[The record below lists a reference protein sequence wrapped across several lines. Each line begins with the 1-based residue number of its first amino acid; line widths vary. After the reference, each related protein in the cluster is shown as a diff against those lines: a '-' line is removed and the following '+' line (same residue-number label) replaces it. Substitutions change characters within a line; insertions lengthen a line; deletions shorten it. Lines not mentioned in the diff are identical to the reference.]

1 MDVLARGP
9 ATAVFPG
16 ALVGAGDLM
25 EARHEVRRDHEL
37 ADGAA
42 READLVA
49 RAVDFAHQDV
59 VRQRA
64 YRAVDAFR
72 GEGRRA
78 SHVAARDLRRGC
90 DGGGPR
96 IGHLE
101 RCDGEPGEVKM
112 DAEGFENHECRAPWI
127 DAEARRIIT
136 IALLG

>member
-1 MDVLARGP
+1 MSWAPGAGPGLVDVLGRGT
-9 ATAVFPG
+9 ATSVLG
-16 ALVGAGDLM
+16 ALLGGLGDLA
-25 EARHEVRRDHEL
+25 EPCHEVWRDHEL

-42 READLVA
+42 REAELVA

-59 VRQRA
+59 VRQGA

-78 SHVAARDLRRGC
+78 SHVAARDLRRGG

-112 DAEGFENHECRAPWI
+112 NAEGLENHECRAP
-127 DAEARRIIT
+127 
-136 IALLG
+136 